1 MRALLQSVP
10 SRPAPLLL
18 PSPDVNAVCD
28 NKDITAEVF
37 GAWMLPQRWVPV
49 QSQAQQL
56 VATCA
61 SLLEF
66 ARAHGA
72 GRPYVLKG
80 SHSTCGYTYR
90 PIAVDASG
98 ECAALSATVRELV
111 DVQHQHCI
119 GVQPFSPHLRRR
131 EYRFWLVAFP
141 HERPSSYDIATA
153 VETRPALQPG
163 ELMSSSSFDGATEA
177 GHACIQLVRTLLQA
191 QGARVRDFWATLLRL
206 RIPAIR
212 FDCFYDPQQ
221 QRAFLNELAPA
232 PDAVLFTRTHESQ
245 LARIIGREIAKQWF
259 DACDAAA
266 DSASSS

>member
-1 MRALLQSVP
+1 MRAMLQSVP

-49 QSQAQQL
+49 QSQTDQL
-56 VATCA
+56 AATCA

-66 ARAHGA
+66 ARAHDV
-72 GRPYVLKG
+72 GRQYVLKG
-80 SHSTCGYTYR
+80 SHSTCGYTFR

-141 HERPSSYDIATA
+141 HERPSVYDLATA
-153 VETRPALQPG
+153 VETRPAPHVG
-163 ELMSSSSFDGATEA
+163 ELICSSSFDGATEA
-177 GHACIQLVRTLLQA
+177 GHACMQLVRTLLQSPT
-191 QGARVRDFWATLLRL
+191 ARVRDFWATLLRL
-206 RIPAIR
+206 RIPALR
-212 FDCFYDPQQ
+212 VDCFYDPEQ
-221 QRAFLNELAPA
+221 QRAMLNELAPA

-245 LARIIGREIAKQWF
+245 LARIIGRAMAQQWI

-266 DSASSS
+266 SAE